1 MDEERIEDFYY
12 VLKEFEGGTHITQR
26 SIAHKLGFSL
36 GKVNYVLKALV
47 EKGIVKME
55 RFRRSDNK
63 LYYRYIL
70 TPTGMREKLRIT
82 KEFIKR
88 KSEEFE
94 RIRREIE
101 EAKRMMEVSDR

>member
-1 MDEERIEDFYY
+1 MDEKKIEDFYY

-26 SIAHKLGFSL
+26 SIARKLGFSL

-70 TPTGMREKLRIT
+70 TPAGVREKLRIT

-101 EAKRMMEVSDR
+101 EAKRMMEKG